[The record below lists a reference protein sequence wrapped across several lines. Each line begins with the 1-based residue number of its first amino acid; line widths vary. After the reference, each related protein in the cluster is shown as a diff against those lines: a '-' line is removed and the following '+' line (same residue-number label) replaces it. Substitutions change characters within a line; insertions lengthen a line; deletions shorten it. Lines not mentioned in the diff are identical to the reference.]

1 MVMSAR
7 IDGSPIYPAPMHTT
21 YLALLRGIN
30 VGGRNRILMADLRA
44 CFEAAGYVDVRTY
57 IQSGNVVFRAAGSE
71 REAVRSSVER
81 MLAAAFDYNATVE
94 LRDQAE
100 MQAVITSAPTGFG
113 DDTDTL
119 HYDVLFLLPP
129 LRPEEALDALT
140 LREGVDVAWT
150 GPGVVY
156 ATRVRAM
163 AAKSGLTRIASHP
176 FYQRVTIRNWN
187 TTTRL
192 LALMEDGPPPESSL
206 R

>member
-44 CFEAAGYVDVRTY
+44 RFEDAGHTHVRTY
-57 IQSGNVVFRAAGSE
+57 IQSGNVIFDTDRPE
-71 REAVRSSVER
+71 REALRSAVER
-81 MLAAAFDYNATVE
+81 MLADAFDYDATVE
-94 LRDQAE
+94 LRDRADL
-100 MQAVITSAPTGFG
+100 QAVIDDAPDGFG
-113 DDTDTL
+113 EDRDSYL
-119 HYDVLFLLPP
+119 YDVLFLLPSLLP
-129 LRPEEALDALT
+129 DEAIAALT
-140 LREGVDVAWT
+140 LRDGVDAAWP

-156 ATRVRAM
+156 VSRVKAL
-163 AAKSGLTRIASHP
+163 ASKSGLSKIASHP
-176 FYQRVTIRNWN
+176 LYQRMTIRNWN

-192 LALMEDGPPPESSL
+192 LALMAERGPAA